1 MIKIGLALGGGGA
14 RGLAHIGVLKVL
26 ERENIGIYA
35 ITGCS
40 MGSVVGA
47 LYAYYQSAQAVEDK
61 MLNIIE
67 TTDLNKYGFSALEE
81 NSKED
86 KKYSFGNLIDVIN
99 ARFHALMALKN
110 QSYFNE
116 SVTEELF
123 SVFPDA
129 PIENFKIKFSAIA
142 TDLIS
147 GEEINLTKGNLR
159 TVIKASSAIPGIFP
173 PVKINKMLLVDGA
186 ASESVPVRK
195 VKELGAERIIA
206 VDVTRCLKTT
216 DPPSNLIE
224 ILYRSQDITSFHLS
238 KERLAGA
245 DLILKPDVRELNW
258 TEFGKVDEIIKAG
271 ESAAENSLENIKTL
285 TKKYFFLSGLK
296 NKIKNYLIGNS

>member
-26 ERENIGIYA
+26 EKEKVNIYA

-40 MGSVVGA
+40 MGSVIGA
-47 LYAYYQSAQAVEDK
+47 LYAYFKSALAVEEK
-61 MLNIIE
+61 MLHIIE
-67 TTDLNKYGFSALEE
+67 STNLDNYGFRSLEE
-81 NSKED
+81 NSKV
-86 KKYSFGNLIDVIN
+86 KKHSITNLIDVIN
-99 ARFHALMALKN
+99 ARFHALLALKN

-116 SVTEELF
+116 ETTEEIF
-123 SVFPDA
+123 SVFPDT
-129 PIENFKIKFSAIA
+129 PIENLKIKFSAIA

-147 GEEINLTKGNLR
+147 GEEINLTRGNLR

-173 PVKINKMLLVDGA
+173 PVKINNMLLVDGA

-206 VDVTRCLKTT
+206 VDVTKCLKNAQ
-216 DPPSNLIE
+216 PPSNLIE

-238 KERLAGA
+238 KERLSGA
-245 DLILKPDVRELNW
+245 DLIIKPEVRELNW
-258 TEFGKVDEIIKAG
+258 TDFEKVKEIIKAG
-271 ESAAENSLENIKTL
+271 EIAAENVLEEIRNIEKQNL
-285 TKKYFFLSGLK
+285 FFVKLRR
-296 NKIKNYLIGNS
+296 KIIKCLP